1 MVRLRRNHDR
11 SKAFGMRMLL
21 WVIVASLAIML
32 IIGRLS
38 VGVQSTLE
46 KIPLD
51 QLLTE
56 EDARWYLPSST
67 TDQVIHHDHY
77 SLSYSEEHEQ
87 AEWVAY
93 KLTKGSLLIP
103 NVPRTDWFEKDPAV
117 STGSAEYKDY
127 SGSGLTR
134 GHLAPAGD
142 MAFNESAMMESFY
155 MSNVSPQKRPFNN
168 GIWKELE
175 EQVRD
180 WAFQFDELY
189 VITGPVLVGSTQR
202 IGKNQVAVPESFYK
216 IILTS
221 SLPDPMAIAFL
232 MPNELSE
239 KKLQDYVVTIDSIEA
254 LTNIDFFHQLLE
266 NEQEMSLESNLSTD
280 NWRFSESR
288 YLQRIEKW
296 NKQ

>member
-1 MVRLRRNHDR
+1 
-11 SKAFGMRMLL
+11 MRMLL

-38 VGVQSTLE
+38 KGVQSTLE

-93 KLTKGSLLIP
+93 KLTKSSLLIP

-127 SGSGLTR
+127 SGSGFTR

-142 MAFNESAMMESFY
+142 MAFNESAMIESFF

-202 IGKNQVAVPESFYK
+202 IGRNQVAVPEYFYK

-221 SLPDPMAIAFL
+221 SAPDPIAIAFL
-232 MPNELSE
+232 IPNELSE
-239 KKLQDYVVTIDSIEA
+239 KKLQDYVVTIDSLEA

-266 NEQEMSLESNLSTD
+266 NEQEISLESTLSTD
-280 NWRFSESR
+280 DWRFSESR